1 MFRDNDRENH
11 NLVIS
16 HFVLLTEYK
25 QKCNNDVEGGKKKKD
40 LSMLQKQN
48 STNDLPM
55 LSNGEADARS
65 GYDIIWLPS
74 QRVRD

>member
-25 QKCNNDVEGGKKKKD
+25 QKCNNDVEGGKKKKRP
-40 LSMLQKQN
+40 LNVAKTELHK
-48 STNDLPM
+48 
-55 LSNGEADARS
+55 
-65 GYDIIWLPS
+65 
-74 QRVRD
+74 